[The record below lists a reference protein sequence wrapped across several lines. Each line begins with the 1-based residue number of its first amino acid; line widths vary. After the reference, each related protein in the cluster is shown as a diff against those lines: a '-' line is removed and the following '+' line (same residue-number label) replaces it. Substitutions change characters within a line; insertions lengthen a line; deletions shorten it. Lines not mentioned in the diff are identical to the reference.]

1 MFKANRTQIG
11 GLIFGKEEIEP
22 VKAVG
27 QEAVALPAPAVAP
40 DSNLVFPKP
49 LPWLAPQAAEGD
61 RGEGAAELT
70 MHSLPGQVQ
79 REPEPRV
86 DPQALQKLQ
95 EQVLKLH
102 KVFEE
107 RNYAESHRLSLLE
120 TQSQQSLLQESILKE
135 QLVALQ
141 ADFKEF
147 TMHALGRQLA
157 DHADM
162 EGQVSHA
169 LARQNN
175 SVEEWRLA
183 NKHKDAQRQSELEML
198 TANMEELR
206 EKLLSSQAET
216 RVRLTALEI
225 RGDGGTGGLGTDAEN
240 AYVAQ
245 TVDFLKQH
253 VDRLQQGSV
262 QAGAALSEMQAR
274 LEGETAA
281 RAAAQQ
287 EQSSRVEALNQALG
301 FSRALMNQSVHQR
314 IEALEERL
322 GSERQEIVARH
333 LRLRDEVVN
342 EGQEGNAKMQSLA
355 MRMAGSIDSVGKRC
369 AAMEQG
375 HRDLES
381 HFVDFMKASRSEGDM
396 IKSALASVSR
406 KTEENISRQSEAFK
420 QFKAEVEM
428 SLRQL
433 RDIVEAER
441 RARLQDDKRICD
453 EVTEASQ
460 KAVALEVATLQQ
472 AMKKQADTVTIEL
485 DRIRRI
491 NADRADR
498 LSRYLDAALTDAGI
512 LPDASPGARV
522 AKAFGA
528 EDLRLLRDLKEQV
541 TVLQKDMSQ
550 QVQSLEHKSAE
561 MSEELRSKLAKVAD
575 QREDEAKMLRR
586 EAEKAAQEVE
596 RRAFCRQEELE
607 TRFENYMRHFDNSIN
622 SVQAAVLRPWQEMV
636 GQPGH
641 PLQLMDPSPR
651 GNVPGV
657 TPLSEEQGETTLD
670 PATRQVVASL
680 WRHMMDQPP
689 ES

>member
-11 GLIFGKEEIEP
+11 GLIFGKEEIET
-22 VKAVG
+22 VKA
-27 QEAVALPAPAVAP
+27 
-40 DSNLVFPKP
+40 
-49 LPWLAPQAAEGD
+49 EGE

-79 REPEPRV
+79 GEQVPR

-120 TQSQQSLLQESILKE
+120 TQSQQSLLQESMLKE

-147 TMHALGRQLA
+147 SMHALGRQLA

-183 NKHKDAQRQSELEML
+183 LKHKDAQRQSELEML
-198 TANMEELR
+198 TASMEEIR

-225 RGDGGTGGLGTDAEN
+225 RGDGGTGGLGDADS

-287 EQSSRVEALNQALG
+287 EQSSRLEALNQALG

-355 MRMAGSIDSVGKRC
+355 VRMASSMDSVGKRC

-381 HFVDFMKASRSEGDM
+381 HFVDFMKASRSESDM
-396 IKSALASVSR
+396 MKAALASVSR
-406 KTEENISRQSEAFK
+406 KAEENISRQSEAFK

-460 KAVALEVATLQQ
+460 KAVSLELATLQQ
-472 AMKKQADTVTIEL
+472 AIKKQAENVTIEL

-491 NADRADR
+491 NADRAER
-498 LSRYLDAALTDAGI
+498 LSRYVDAALTDAGI
-512 LPDASPGARV
+512 LPDASPGGRA

-607 TRFENYMRHFDNSIN
+607 ARFENYMRHFDNSIN

-641 PLQLMDPSPR
+641 PLQLMEPSPR
-651 GNVPGV
+651 GNGPGV
-657 TPLSEEQGETTLD
+657 TPLAEEQGETTLD

>member
-1 MFKANRTQIG
+1 M
-11 GLIFGKEEIEP
+11 EEI
-22 VKAVG
+22 
-27 QEAVALPAPAVAP
+27 
-40 DSNLVFPKP
+40 
-49 LPWLAPQAAEGD
+49 
-61 RGEGAAELT
+61 
-70 MHSLPGQVQ
+70 
-79 REPEPRV
+79 
-86 DPQALQKLQ
+86 
-95 EQVLKLH
+95 
-102 KVFEE
+102 
-107 RNYAESHRLSLLE
+107 
-120 TQSQQSLLQESILKE
+120 
-135 QLVALQ
+135 
-141 ADFKEF
+141 
-147 TMHALGRQLA
+147 
-157 DHADM
+157 
-162 EGQVSHA
+162 
-169 LARQNN
+169 
-175 SVEEWRLA
+175 
-183 NKHKDAQRQSELEML
+183 
-198 TANMEELR
+198 R

-225 RGDGGTGGLGTDAEN
+225 RGDGGTGGLGTDADS

-287 EQSSRVEALNQALG
+287 EQSSRLEALNQALG

-322 GSERQEIVARH
+322 GSERQEMQARH

-355 MRMAGSIDSVGKRC
+355 MRMASSIDSVGKRC

-396 IKSALASVSR
+396 MKAALASVSR
-406 KTEENISRQSEAFK
+406 QTEENISRQSEAFK
-420 QFKAEVEM
+420 QFKAEVDM

-460 KAVALEVATLQQ
+460 KAMSLEVATLQQ
-472 AMKKQADTVTIEL
+472 AMKKQADTVTVEL

-491 NADRADR
+491 NADRADQ
-498 LSRYLDAALTDAGI
+498 LSRYVDVALRDAGI
-512 LPDASPGARV
+512 LPDGSPGARV

-528 EDLRLLRDLKEQV
+528 EDRQLLRDLREQV

-550 QVQSLEHKSAE
+550 QVQSLEHKSVE

-607 TRFENYMRHFDNSIN
+607 SRFENYMRHFDNSIN

-651 GNVPGV
+651 ANGPEV
-657 TPLSEEQGETTLD
+657 TPLAEEQGETTLD

>member
-22 VKAVG
+22 VKVAGPEVG
-27 QEAVALPAPAVAP
+27 LPPAALP

-49 LPWLAPQAAEGD
+49 LPWLAPQAEGE

-79 REPEPRV
+79 GEPVQPR

-102 KVFEE
+102 KVLEE

-120 TQSQQSLLQESILKE
+120 TQSQQSLLQESMLKE

-147 TMHALGRQLA
+147 SMHALGRQLA

-183 NKHKDAQRQSELEML
+183 LKHKDAQRQSELEML
-198 TANMEELR
+198 TASMEEIR

-225 RGDGGTGGLGTDAEN
+225 RGDGGTGGLGDADS

-287 EQSSRVEALNQALG
+287 EQSSRLEALNQALG

-355 MRMAGSIDSVGKRC
+355 VRMASSMDSVGKRC

-381 HFVDFMKASRSEGDM
+381 HFVDFMKASRSESDM
-396 IKSALASVSR
+396 MKAALASVSR
-406 KTEENISRQSEAFK
+406 KAEENISRQSEAFK

-472 AMKKQADTVTIEL
+472 VIKKQAENVTIEL

-491 NADRADR
+491 NADRAER
-498 LSRYLDAALTDAGI
+498 LSRYVDAALTDAGI
-512 LPDASPGARV
+512 LPDASPGGRV

-607 TRFENYMRHFDNSIN
+607 ARFENYMRHFDNSIN

-651 GNVPGV
+651 GNGPGV
-657 TPLSEEQGETTLD
+657 TPLAEEQGETTLD